1 MIADPRFALRSLVGS
16 AVLFAAMSGMSI
28 AGDDLTIA
36 SWGGAYQESQRL
48 AYFTPFAAEGNKI
61 TEIEYGGEIDKLR
74 AMVES
79 GNVTWDVIDLDTQT
93 ALAACAQGILEVI
106 DWNRLG
112 LDRARFVGGN
122 LQQCAMPTIVY
133 STVVA
138 YNTTVL
144 TDPPRTIADFFD
156 LKKYPGKRGLQKNP
170 FVALEWALMADSVS
184 PGDVYKVLATPEG
197 VEQALKKLDTIKKDI
212 IWWEVGAQP
221 VRLLADGEVVM
232 TSAWNNRVYNAI
244 ITDKEPFAIL
254 WDQQGLDWDW
264 WSIPKG
270 TAKLEAAY
278 RFIAFA
284 SDPVRM
290 AEQTRYIT
298 YGPVNLDA
306 LQHVDP
312 SVLPYLPTAEANM
325 KNALILNPQFWS
337 EHGDQLRDRF
347 NSWLAQ

>member
-1 MIADPRFALRSLVGS
+1 MIAQLKLALRLLVGS
-16 AVLFAAMSGMSI
+16 AVLFVAMSGVLA
-28 AGDDLTIA
+28 AGDDITIA
-36 SWGGAYQESQRL
+36 SWGGAYQESQRQ
-48 AYFTPFAAEGNKI
+48 AYFTPFAGEGNKI
-61 TEIEYGGEIDKLR
+61 TEDEHGDEIDAIR

-79 GNVTWDVIDLDTQT
+79 SNVTWDIIDLDTQT

-106 DWNRLG
+106 DWNKLG
-112 LDRARFVGGN
+112 LDRSKFVGGD
-122 LQQCAMPTIVY
+122 LQQCAVPTIVY
-133 STVVA
+133 ATVVA

-144 TDPPRTIADFFD
+144 MDPPRKIADFFD
-156 LKKYPGKRGLQKNP
+156 LKKFPGKRGLQKNP
-170 FVALEWALMADSVS
+170 FVALEWALIADGVS
-184 PGDVYKVLATPEG
+184 PGEVYRVLATPEG
-197 VEQALKKLDTIKKDI
+197 VDRAFNKLDTIKNDI
-212 IWWEVGAQP
+212 IWWEVGTQP

-232 TSAWNNRVYNAI
+232 TSAWNNRIYNAVV
-244 ITDKEPFAIL
+244 TDKKPFAIL

-264 WSIPKG
+264 WTIPKG

-284 SDPVRM
+284 SDPARM

-312 SVLPYLPTAEANM
+312 SVLPYLPTAEENM
-325 KNALILNPQFWS
+325 KTALLLNPQFWS
-337 EHGDQLRDRF
+337 EHGDQLRERF

>member
-1 MIADPRFALRSLVGS
+1 MIADPNFALRSLVGS
-16 AVLFAAMSGMSI
+16 AILFAAMPGMSI
-28 AGDDLTIA
+28 AADDLTIA
-36 SWGGAYQESQRL
+36 SWGGAYQESQRI
-48 AYFTPFAAEGNKI
+48 AYFTPFAGEGNKI
-61 TEIEYGGEIDKLR
+61 TEIEHDGEADKIR

-79 GNVTWDVIDLDTQT
+79 ANVTWDVVDLDTQT

-112 LDRARFVGGN
+112 LDRAKFVGGD
-122 LQQCAMPTIVY
+122 LQQCAVPAIVY
-133 STVVA
+133 ATVVA

-156 LKKYPGKRGLQKNP
+156 LKKFPGKRGLQKNP
-170 FVALEWALMADSVS
+170 FVALEWALIADGVS
-184 PGDVYKVLATPEG
+184 QGDVYRVLATPDG
-197 VEQALKKLDTIKKDI
+197 VQQAFNKLDTIKSDI
-212 IWWEVGAQP
+212 IWWEVGTEPAG
-221 VRLLADGEVVM
+221 LLADGEVVM
-232 TSAWNNRVYNAI
+232 TSAWNNRIYNAVVI
-244 ITDKEPFAIL
+244 DKKPFAIL

-278 RFIAFA
+278 RFITFA

-298 YGPVNLDA
+298 YGPVNLDS

-312 SVLPYLPTAEANM
+312 SILPYLPTAEDNM
-325 KNALILNPQFWS
+325 KNALILSPQFWS
-337 EHGDQLRDRF
+337 EHGDQLRERF
-347 NSWLAQ
+347 NNWLAQ